1 MDRRDIL
8 AERPVESGRGFMPGV
23 SVNPSRVLFTAGL
36 TGRGPDGNLVAGG
49 MGPQARRTFERLQAV
64 LSRADARFDNV
75 IKQLAYV
82 TDLEAYNASGRAE
95 RNKFF
100 GARPASTGLVVRRL
114 ADPAMLIEVELVVD
128 LGGSPGGK
136 PLLEKYNA
144 ENHGGDFYQGVI
156 VNGGRLLYLAGQVAN
171 NPDGS
176 VAGIGDWRRQAEKVY
191 ENIGHVLRDVGER
204 RERDH
209 MGAQHRLLAPGRRA
223 GAKRLL
229 QRRLPGLDP
238 GRDPGSGAAGV
249 PGRDRSD
256 RGHRVGAC
264 TSGGSTMPFS
274 TIATPEA
281 KPVANYKMA
290 TRMEGGRL
298 LYISGQVA
306 WDATGNIVGKGDV
319 RAQARQVFE
328 NLRGVLRA
336 AGGDL
341 PSLMKIT
348 TYITKLEDFPAVA
361 QARGEV
367 FQGELPASTLIVV
380 KSLFHPDFLIEVE
393 GVAAV

>member
-64 LSRADARFDNV
+64 LSRAETRFDNV

-128 LGGSPGGK
+128 LGGSLSGK

-144 ENHGGDFYQGVI
+144 ENHPGDFYQGVI
-156 VNGGRLLYLAGQVAN
+156 VNGGHLLYVAGQVAN

-176 VAGIGDWRRQAEKVY
+176 VAGVGDWRRQAEKVY
-191 ENIGHVLRDVGER
+191 ENIGHVLRAA
-204 RERDH
+204 
-209 MGAQHRLLAPGRRA
+209 GATPAGVVKETTWVLEIDAWRQHGTPARRA
-223 GAKRLL
+223 
-229 QRRLPGLDP
+229 
-238 GRDPGSGAAGV
+238 
-249 PGRDRSD
+249 
-256 RGHRVGAC
+256 
-264 TSGGSTMPFS
+264 F
-274 TIATPEA
+274 
-281 KPVANYKMA
+281 Y
-290 TRMEGGRL
+290 
-298 LYISGQVA
+298 
-306 WDATGNIVGKGDV
+306 KGDH
-319 RAQARQVFE
+319 
-328 NLRGVLRA
+328 
-336 AGGDL
+336 
-341 PSLMKIT
+341 
-348 TYITKLEDFPAVA
+348 
-361 QARGEV
+361 
-367 FQGELPASTLIVV
+367 PASTLVEIPG
-380 KSLFHPDFLIEVE
+380 LARPEFLVE
-393 GVAAV
+393 IDVIAAVA